1 MIVIS
6 SINYKG
12 GVGKTT
18 LTANLA
24 AMLAQRGHRVLT
36 IDFDPQSNLTFSFIS
51 VDEWD
56 RYYKQTRTIKSWYYD
71 FIHRNIESD
80 LAPLIISPKHVNQAI
95 ADQGGRIDLICS
107 HLELTTIDISL
118 ANRMNRR
125 SAAQHLEATLHVYSR
140 LRRGIKQLQDY
151 DFVLIDCPPNFSIV
165 TQNAIVASDYL
176 LIPAKPDYLSTVGM
190 DQLRTQ
196 VANLSQNYN
205 TYLDKAPASMRD
217 LPHIQ
222 PRVLGVVF
230 MMVTFYAGQPIKAQL
245 EYIEMV
251 KRLGV
256 PIFQTYIRDNK
267 SIYADAPRDGIPV
280 VLQHGSRATQ
290 QDIQAEFSQLTDEI
304 ERALL

>member
-1 MIVIS
+1 MFVIS

-24 AMLAQRGHRVLT
+24 ATLAQRGYRVLT
-36 IDFDPQSNLTFSFIS
+36 IDLDPQSNLTFSFVS
-51 VDEWD
+51 VNEWH
-56 RYYKQTRTIKSWYYD
+56 RHYEQTRTIKSWYYD
-71 FIHRNIESD
+71 FIYRNTESD
-80 LAPLIISPKHVNQAI
+80 LASLIISPKQINQAI
-95 ADQGGRIDLICS
+95 AGQGGQVDLICS
-107 HLELTTIDISL
+107 HLELAMIDSL
-118 ANRMNRR
+118 LTNRP
-125 SAAQHLEATLHVYSR
+125 SR
-140 LRRGIKQLQDY
+140 PNSIQLIEERLYVHSMLQRGVKKLQGY
-151 DFVLIDCPPNFSIV
+151 DFVLIDCPPNFNIV

-176 LIPAKPDYLSTVGM
+176 LIPAKPDYLSTLGM
-190 DQLRTQ
+190 DQLRTR
-196 VANLSQNYN
+196 VANLNQNYN
-205 TYLDKAPASMRD
+205 SYVDKAPANLRN

-230 MMVTFYAGQPIKAQL
+230 MMVTFYGGQPVKAQL

-267 SIYADAPRDGIPV
+267 SIYADAPREGIPV
-280 VLQHGSRATQ
+280 VLQHVSRATQ

-304 ERALL
+304 EEALR

>member
-6 SINYKG
+6 SINSKG

-36 IDFDPQSNLTFSFIS
+36 IDLDPQSNLTFSFIS
-51 VDEWD
+51 VDEWH
-56 RYYKQTRTIKSWYYD
+56 RYYEQTRTIKSWYYD
-71 FIHRNIESD
+71 FLYRNVESE

-95 ADQGGRIDLICS
+95 ADHRGQVDLICS
-107 HLELTTIDISL
+107 HLELMTIDIFL
-118 ANRMNRR
+118 ASRLKR
-125 SAAQHLEATLHVYSR
+125 SNAAQHLEAALRVYSR
-140 LRRGIKQLQDY
+140 LGQGVRQLQDY
-151 DFVLIDCPPNFSIV
+151 DFVLIDCPPNFSLV

-190 DQLRTQ
+190 DQLRTR
-196 VANLSQNYN
+196 VANLCQNYN
-205 TYLDKAPASMRD
+205 AHLDKAPASMRH

-222 PRVLGVVF
+222 PHVLGIVF

-267 SIYADAPRDGIPV
+267 SVYADAPRDGIPV
-280 VLQHGSRATQ
+280 VLQHGNRATQ